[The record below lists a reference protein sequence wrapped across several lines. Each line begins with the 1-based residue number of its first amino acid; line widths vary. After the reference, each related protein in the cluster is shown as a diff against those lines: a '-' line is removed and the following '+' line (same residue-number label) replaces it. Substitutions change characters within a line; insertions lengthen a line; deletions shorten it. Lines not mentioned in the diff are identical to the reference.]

1 MKRIKIFFSAALL
14 LACAALIGCAAGKPL
29 PEGFDADEVTAR
41 AEQIVDYANNGEYG
55 EIVSALRADLQD
67 AVTAD
72 QLATGWDPVYEK
84 VGAFSEI
91 KQVTL
96 TATEDSSTGEEYA
109 VALVTCAHENGN
121 VLYTLSFDADLEL
134 VGLYL
139 K

>member
-1 MKRIKIFFSAALL
+1 MENKKILVSAMLL
-14 LACAALIGCAAGKPL
+14 LMSFTLFGCTGKPL

-41 AEQIVDYANNGEYG
+41 AEEIVSLANNGEYD
-55 EIVSALRADLQD
+55 EIIAALRSDLQD
-67 AVTAD
+67 AITAD
-72 QLATGWDPVYEK
+72 QLETGWDPIYEK

-109 VALVTCAHENGN
+109 VALVTCAHEDGN

>member
-1 MKRIKIFFSAALL
+1 MKKRKIVISAMLL
-14 LACAALIGCAAGKPL
+14 LMSFALIGCAGKPL
-29 PEGFDADEVTAR
+29 PEGYDADEVTAR
-41 AEQIVDYANNGEYG
+41 AEEIVSLANNGEYD
-55 EIVSALRADLQD
+55 EIIAALRSDLQD
-67 AVTAD
+67 AVTAE
-72 QLATGWDPVYEK
+72 QLETGWGPTYEK

-109 VALVTCAHENGN
+109 VALVTCAHADGN
-121 VLYTLSFDADLEL
+121 VLYTLSFDTDLTL